1 MASVLSLPCPKC
13 GQPLKWAQLRSDFEC
28 PSCKTKLRSN
38 HTSVAVWTAVLLP
51 IPFGVAF
58 EFGAVWIVIAI
69 AVSLALYFPV
79 VKSLTT
85 VTRADQEHA
94 T

>member
-1 MASVLSLPCPKC
+1 MASALSLACPKC
-13 GQPLKWAQLRSDFEC
+13 NQPLKWGQLRSDFVC
-28 PSCKTKLRSN
+28 PSCNTKLRSN
-38 HTSVAVWTAVLLP
+38 HTSVATWTAILLP
-51 IPFGVAF
+51 IPFGIAF

-85 VTRADQEHA
+85 VAQADQEHA